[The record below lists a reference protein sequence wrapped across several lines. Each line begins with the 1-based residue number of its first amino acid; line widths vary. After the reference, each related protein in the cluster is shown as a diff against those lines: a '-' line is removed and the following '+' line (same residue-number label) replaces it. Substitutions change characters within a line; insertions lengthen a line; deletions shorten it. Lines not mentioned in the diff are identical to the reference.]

1 MTITLKRYDE
11 ADRADLVRCMEELQD
26 FVAATDPHKRLR
38 RLKEYG
44 ERYTE
49 RLLQNI
55 EKNDGLILFACDEGK
70 IVGCIAGIVQ
80 RQTEDSL
87 LEVVPT
93 KSGGW
98 ILELFV
104 RESHRKSGI
113 GTMLMRGMEDYFKKN
128 ECTIVQVEVFAPNRS
143 AHDFYL
149 GHEYEDRSMFMLKL
163 LE

>member
-1 MTITLKRYDE
+1 
-11 ADRADLVRCMEELQD
+11 MEELQD

-49 RLLQNI
+49 RLLKHI
-55 EKNDGLILFACDEGK
+55 EEKEGLILFAYDQDK
-70 IVGCIAGIVQ
+70 VVGCIAGIIEHQ
-80 RQTEDSL
+80 SADGL

-98 ILELFV
+98 IVELYV
-104 RESHRKSGI
+104 EESHRSRGM
-113 GTMLMRGMEDYFKKN
+113 GTMLMKAMEDYFRQN
-128 ECTIVQVEVFAPNRS
+128 GCTIVQVEAFAPNKL

-149 GHEYEDRSMFMLKL
+149 GQDYQDRSMFMLKL

>member
-1 MTITLKRYDE
+1 MTITLKKYDH

-26 FVAATDPHKRLR
+26 FIAATDPHKRLR

-49 RLLQNI
+49 RLLENI
-55 EKNDGLILFACDEGK
+55 EKNAGLVLFASDEGQ
-70 IVGCIAGIVQ
+70 IVGCIAGIIQ

-93 KSGGW
+93 KAGGW

-104 RESHRKSGI
+104 KESHRKSGI
-113 GTMLMRGMEDYFKKN
+113 GTKLMRAMEEYFKEN
-128 ECTIVQVEVFAPNRS
+128 GCTIVQVEVFAPNRS

-149 GHEYEDRSMFMLKL
+149 GRDYEDRSMFMLKL